1 MRSGTDWIK
10 LSAKGF
16 AMGAADLVPGV
27 SGGTIAFISG
37 IYHELISTIAGL
49 GMGTIIDLF
58 KVGPIEVWK
67 KYNLS
72 FLVVLVLGLMFAV
85 FTLAG
90 PIHWIQIHHPSE
102 LRAFFFGLVLASA
115 PIISRELR
123 PYKLTDI
130 AWGTLGIVTA
140 LMVTTLP
147 PAFHSESAFFIAIC
161 GAIAICAMLLPGISG
176 SFILV
181 ILGAYNSIIS
191 ALANFD
197 ILRIGAFCLG
207 ALIGLLSFSRMLKK
221 ILHNFKSQTLAILT
235 GFMLGALHV
244 LWPWKGK
251 DPEVLFTHRDGREEL
266 LLQNILPD
274 FQPLEMSCMILLA
287 ALGVAIVLVLDKL
300 SKTT

>member
-1 MRSGTDWIK
+1 MDWIK

-37 IYHELISTIAGL
+37 IYDELISTIAGL
-49 GMGTIIDLF
+49 GMGTLIDLF
-58 KVGPIEVWK
+58 KVGPFEVWK

-72 FLVVLVLGLMFAV
+72 FLFVLVLGLMFAV

-115 PIISRELR
+115 PIIVREIR
-123 PYKLTDI
+123 PYKLADFV
-130 AWGTLGIVTA
+130 WGIWGIMLA
-140 LMVTTLP
+140 LILTNLP
-147 PAFHSESAFFIAIC
+147 PSFQSESPIFIAIC

-197 ILRIGAFCLG
+197 IVRVGAFCLG
-207 ALIGLLSFSRMLKK
+207 AFIGLLSFSRILKK
-221 ILHNFKSQTLAILT
+221 ILHNFRAQTLAILT
-235 GFMLGALHV
+235 GFMLGSLHV
-244 LWPWKGK
+244 LWPWK
-251 DPEVLFTHRDGREEL
+251 EQIELLFTHRDGREEWITK
-266 LLQNILPD
+266 NVLPD
-274 FQPLEMSCMILLA
+274 FQVLEISTMLII
-287 ALGVAIVLVLDKL
+287 VAIGSGVVMGLEKL
-300 SKTT
+300 SKTK

>member
-1 MRSGTDWIK
+1 MDWIK
-10 LSAKGF
+10 LFSKGF

-37 IYHELISTIAGL
+37 IYNEFISTIAGL
-49 GMGTIIDLF
+49 GIGTLNDLF

-72 FLVVLVLGLMFAV
+72 FLAVLVLGLMFAV

-115 PIISRELR
+115 PIIFREIR
-123 PYKLTDI
+123 PYKLTDFG
-130 AWGTLGIVTA
+130 WGTLGIVLA
-140 LMVTTLP
+140 LIVTNIP
-147 PAFHSESAFFIAIC
+147 PSFQSESPIFIAIC

-197 ILRIGAFCLG
+197 IITVGAFVLG
-207 ALIGLLSFSRMLKK
+207 AFLGLLSFSRMLKK
-221 ILHNFKSQTLAILT
+221 ILHNFRAQTMAILT
-235 GFMLGALHV
+235 GFMLGSLHI
-244 LWPWKGK
+244 LWPWK
-251 DPEVLFTHRDGREEL
+251 EQIELLFTHRDGREEWMTK
-266 LLQNILPD
+266 NVIPD
-274 FQPLEMSCMILLA
+274 FQPLDIIPMFICA
-287 ALGVAIVLVLDKL
+287 GLGVAIVMGLDKL
-300 SKTT
+300 SKTK

>member
-1 MRSGTDWIK
+1 
-10 LSAKGF
+10 
-16 AMGAADLVPGV
+16 MGAADLVPGV

-37 IYHELISTIAGL
+37 IYNELISTIAGL
-49 GMGTIIDLF
+49 GIGTLRDLF
-58 KVGPIEVWK
+58 KVGPFEVWK

-72 FLVVLVLGLMFAV
+72 FLGVLVLGLMFAV

-90 PIHWIQIHHPSE
+90 SIHWIQTYHPSE

-130 AWGTLGIVTA
+130 VWGTLGIVIAFMLTNI
-140 LMVTTLP
+140 P
-147 PAFHSESAFFIAIC
+147 PAFHSDSPIFIAIC

-221 ILHNFKSQTLAILT
+221 ILYDFKSQTLAILT

-244 LWPWKGK
+244 LWPWKGE
-251 DPEVLFTHRDGREEL
+251 DPEVLFTHRDGREEFFSH
-266 LLQNILPD
+266 NILPD
-274 FQPLEMSCMILLA
+274 FQPLEISCMILLA
-287 ALGVAIVLVLDKL
+287 GLGVAIVMVLDKL